1 MNTRGTGAQP
11 GSPAI
16 PTSAPSGR
24 GGTRPDAR
32 PGEPKGVMAVVSRLL
47 PPGAPPMEIED
58 VVREVKSHH
67 PKADAKEIV
76 RAYEL
81 ARMAHEG
88 QRRKS
93 GELFIEHPV
102 GVARILASL
111 GMDATT
117 VVAAFLHDVV
127 EDTDLGLDDIRSSF
141 GEEVAAIIDG
151 LTKIDKIRFGSREQE
166 QAGNLRKMIV
176 AMAKDLRVLII
187 KLADRL
193 HNMRTL
199 RGHASFKQEA
209 IATETLE
216 IYAPLADRLG
226 MQKIKA
232 DLEDLAFRTLHPK
245 RYFEIEQ
252 MVAQRQPEREQYLE
266 RVVEQVRFRL
276 RQARIKAEVSG
287 RPKHF
292 YSIYHKM
299 VARKREFSQIFDLIA
314 VRIIVDNIRDCY
326 AAVGAIHSLWNP
338 IPGRFKDYIAMP
350 KFNLYRSLHTTAIGL
365 EGKPLEIQIR
375 TREMHRVAEWGVAA
389 HWRYKEDMG
398 AKGSDEQ
405 AAWMRRMLE
414 LRETEDDREFLDSVR
429 LDLFADEVFVFT
441 PKGDVVSLPKGAT
454 PIDFAFAIH
463 TQVGYACTGARVDGR
478 LVPLDYQLS
487 SGETVQIVLG
497 RAAGPSRDWLKTVIT
512 PRARTKIRQWF
523 TKERRSEAIAEGKD
537 ALTKAIRR
545 AGLPLQRI
553 LSDESLDRVAAELK
567 FPGLEALCVG
577 LGEGRASVQS
587 VVARLVRQHT
597 PVEAEEEPPRPQ
609 RVRTKGRPTEGV
621 LVQGTGD
628 VMVKLARC
636 CMPVPG
642 DAILGFVT
650 RGRGISVHRPEC
662 PNIKYLSEDG
672 ARLVEVLWD
681 PRASGLFPVSIQVE
695 ALDRP
700 KLLRDVTTAISDF
713 SVNITSATSA
723 TGRGIARLRFT
734 FELAEP
740 SQLDTILVTVR
751 RVEAVYDAYRLTPG
765 YHQ

>member
-463 TQVGYACTGARVDGR
+463 TQVGYACT
-478 LVPLDYQLS
+478 
-487 SGETVQIVLG
+487 
-497 RAAGPSRDWLKTVIT
+497 
-512 PRARTKIRQWF
+512 
-523 TKERRSEAIAEGKD
+523 
-537 ALTKAIRR
+537 
-545 AGLPLQRI
+545 
-553 LSDESLDRVAAELK
+553 
-567 FPGLEALCVG
+567 
-577 LGEGRASVQS
+577 
-587 VVARLVRQHT
+587 
-597 PVEAEEEPPRPQ
+597 
-609 RVRTKGRPTEGV
+609 
-621 LVQGTGD
+621 
-628 VMVKLARC
+628 
-636 CMPVPG
+636 
-642 DAILGFVT
+642 
-650 RGRGISVHRPEC
+650 
-662 PNIKYLSEDG
+662 
-672 ARLVEVLWD
+672 
-681 PRASGLFPVSIQVE
+681 
-695 ALDRP
+695 
-700 KLLRDVTTAISDF
+700 
-713 SVNITSATSA
+713 
-723 TGRGIARLRFT
+723 
-734 FELAEP
+734 
-740 SQLDTILVTVR
+740 
-751 RVEAVYDAYRLTPG
+751 
-765 YHQ
+765 

>member
-1 MNTRGTGAQP
+1 
-11 GSPAI
+11 
-16 PTSAPSGR
+16 
-24 GGTRPDAR
+24 
-32 PGEPKGVMAVVSRLL
+32 MAVVSRLL
-47 PPGAPPMEIED
+47 PTGPPPVEIED
-58 VVREVKSHH
+58 VVRQVKSHH
-67 PKADAKEIV
+67 PKADAKEII

-81 ARMAHEG
+81 ARRAHEG

-102 GVARILASL
+102 GVARILAGL

-127 EDTDLGLDDIRSSF
+127 EDTSLGLDDIRESF

-151 LTKIDKIRFGSREQE
+151 LTKIDKIRFRSKEQE

-199 RGHASFKQEA
+199 RGLASFKREGV
-209 IATETLE
+209 ATETLE

-226 MQKIKA
+226 MQQIKA
-232 DLEDLAFRTLHPK
+232 ELEDLAFRALHPK
-245 RYFEIEQ
+245 RYYEIEQ

-266 RVVEQVRFRL
+266 QVVEQVQLRL
-276 RQARIKAEVSG
+276 RQTRIKAEVSG

-299 VARKREFSQIFDLIA
+299 VARKREFSQIFDLVG

-338 IPGRFKDYIAMP
+338 FPGRFKDYIAMP
-350 KFNLYRSLHTTAIGL
+350 KFNLYRSLHTSVIGP

-389 HWRYKEDMG
+389 HWRYKEDLSDK
-398 AKGSDEQ
+398 ASDEQ

-463 TQVGYACTGARVDGR
+463 TQVGYSCAGARVDGR

-545 AGLPLQRI
+545 AGLPLQKI
-553 LSDESLDRVAAELK
+553 LSGDSLDEVAAELK
-567 FPGLEALCVG
+567 FPSLEALYVG

-587 VVARLVRQHT
+587 VVTRLVRHHT
-597 PVEAEEEPPRPQ
+597 PVEADEEPPRPQ
-609 RVRTKGRPTEGV
+609 RVRTKTRPAEGV
-621 LVQGTGD
+621 LVQGAGD

-642 DAILGFVT
+642 DSILGFIT
-650 RGRGISVHRPEC
+650 RGRGISVHRPDC

-681 PRASGLFPVSIQVE
+681 PRASGLFPVCIQVE

-713 SVNITSATSA
+713 HVNITSATSA
-723 TGRGIARLRFT
+723 TAKGIARLRFT
-734 FELAEP
+734 FDLAEP

-751 RVEAVYDAYRLTPG
+751 KVEAVYDAYRLAPG
-765 YHQ
+765 HR